1 MRSVAY
7 ALMTLTAGVLMAS
20 PASAGC
26 YGGPCGD
33 GYRGDGYGYQSAP
46 PTTYYNSGPA
56 YDNGYGGERVYSSGP
71 IESYTVRPPDYGVK
85 YTVPSYD
92 EGYDSYGHYDR
103 PYRSYG
109 YGGGYYERPYRS
121 YSYNGGYGYDRPY
134 YRPYRS
140 YYGYGGGSGYYGYD
154 RPYYRSY
161 GYGYGG
167 GYGRGRGGGPEA
179 GEGACRLPRLHRSV
193 LSCSCGLRARERCRS
208 CWNCGKTEKG
218 DATNPAASLGKAAQ
232 TYHNTRARLKQKSLR
247 IPRVSR
253 VFGRLRR
260 RQRRRSKCTIAR
272 GRCSASKR
280 SSSGRSQRSPCTKRC
295 LVSPRSAVRFSR
307 LPA

>member
-71 IESYTVRPPDYGVK
+71 IESYTVRPSDYGVK

-167 GYGRGRGGGPEA
+167 GYRGYYSGYGGGYYGYRPTA
-179 GEGACRLPRLHRSV
+179 YYGGGWSQTAAALGYGYGYGGGCHTAYIPYGWTWYKSH
-193 LSCSCGLRARERCRS
+193 SC
-208 CWNCGKTEKG
+208 
-218 DATNPAASLGKAAQ
+218 
-232 TYHNTRARLKQKSLR
+232 
-247 IPRVSR
+247 
-253 VFGRLRR
+253 
-260 RQRRRSKCTIAR
+260 
-272 GRCSASKR
+272 
-280 SSSGRSQRSPCTKRC
+280 
-295 LVSPRSAVRFSR
+295 
-307 LPA
+307 